1 MSGAD
6 MYCLSC
12 WPKEDSEIRREVLRK
27 AEIQY
32 RKPEETG
39 KDSR

>member
-27 AEIQY
+27 AEAKSG
-32 RKPEETG
+32 KPKETG
-39 KDSR
+39 KDAV